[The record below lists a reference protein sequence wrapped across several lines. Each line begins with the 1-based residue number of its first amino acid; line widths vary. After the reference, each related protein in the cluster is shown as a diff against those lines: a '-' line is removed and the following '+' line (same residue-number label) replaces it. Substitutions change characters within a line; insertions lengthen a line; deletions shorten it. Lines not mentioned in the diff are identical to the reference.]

1 MKKIFVLIDFYLPG
15 YKSGGPLRTISNM
28 VERLGD
34 RFEFWILTRDR
45 DAKDAVPYPNVKINN
60 WNHVGKAM
68 VYYASPASWSFI
80 TIHRLT
86 QTLSPDAVY
95 LNSYFS
101 PLAIRFLLLRKAGM
115 VAGIP
120 VVLAPRGEF
129 SPGALALKRLK
140 KKIYLTI
147 ARYVNLYRSLIW
159 QASSIMEE
167 QDIRAVVGCNPETY
181 VAPNISSQESLCQ
194 CRFGDKPEKVA
205 GKNRFVFLSRI
216 SRKKNLH
223 RALEM
228 LKRNSGQCTLDIYGP
243 VADKAYWQEC
253 KEVIASMPDNIQVC
267 YRGLVPH
274 EKVMETLHQYHFL
287 LLPTMGENF
296 GHAILE
302 AMAAGCPVLI
312 SDQTPWSNLASK
324 QAGWDLP
331 LDDSNLWQQTLQ
343 HCIDMDGAAYT
354 HLSQSARQFAQSWV
368 SSSEVERK
376 MVDLFTL
383 TIDRGRG
390 VQSTDISR

>member
-1 MKKIFVLIDFYLPG
+1 
-15 YKSGGPLRTISNM
+15 M

-60 WNHVGKAM
+60 WNQVGKAM
-68 VYYASPASWSFI
+68 VYYASPNAWSLA
-80 TIHRLT
+80 TIRRLT
-86 QTLSPDAVY
+86 QSLSPNVVY

-101 PLAIRFLLLRKAGM
+101 KLAIRFLLLRKAGM
-115 VAGIP
+115 MPGIP

-129 SPGALALKRLK
+129 SPGALALKGLK

-147 ARYVNLYRSLIW
+147 ARNLNLYCSLIW
-159 QASSIMEE
+159 QASSVMEE
-167 QDIRAVVGCNPETY
+167 QDIRVVVGGNSETY
-181 VAPNISSQESLCQ
+181 IAPDITSQEYLCQ
-194 CRFGDKPEKVA
+194 IPFGEKPEKVA

-243 VADKAYWQEC
+243 VADKKYWQEC
-253 KEVIASMPDNIQVC
+253 KEIIASMPDHIQVC
-267 YRGLVPH
+267 YRGLLPH
-274 EKVMETLHQYHFL
+274 ERVMETLHGYHFL

-296 GHAILE
+296 GHVILE
-302 AMAAGCPVLI
+302 ALAAGCPVLI

-343 HCIDMDGAAYT
+343 HCIDMDGATYS
-354 HLSQSARQFAQSWV
+354 HLSQSACQFAQTWL
-368 SSSEVERK
+368 SSSEVESK
-376 MVDLFTL
+376 MVDLFTH
-383 TIDRGRG
+383 TIG
-390 VQSTDISR
+390 QSRHARR